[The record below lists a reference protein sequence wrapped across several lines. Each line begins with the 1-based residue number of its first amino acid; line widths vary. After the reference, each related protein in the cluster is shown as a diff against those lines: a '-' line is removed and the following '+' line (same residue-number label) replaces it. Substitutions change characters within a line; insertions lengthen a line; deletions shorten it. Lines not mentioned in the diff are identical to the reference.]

1 MFYGVNVMNTFCNIL
16 YCFEISQN
24 LMVYRFSKMYSIN
37 TDHSF
42 QNVVVKKWSYK
53 SESLIQFIVKKRQ
66 KRKSMAYTAIDSYYV
81 NELLKCAAVVAVQY
95 PRK

>member
-1 MFYGVNVMNTFCNIL
+1 MT
-16 YCFEISQN
+16 ST
-24 LMVYRFSKMYSIN
+24 N

-42 QNVVVKKWSYK
+42 QNVVIKKWSYK

>member
-1 MFYGVNVMNTFCNIL
+1 MNYF
-16 YCFEISQN
+16 
-24 LMVYRFSKMYSIN
+24 MVWMLWMHFATYYIVLKLYRFSKMYSTN

-42 QNVVVKKWSYK
+42 ENVVVKKWSYK

-66 KRKSMAYTAIDSYYV
+66 KRKSLAYTAIDSYYV